1 MHPGSRNSSFPSTD
15 RILSIEWQGS
25 VLKQNT
31 AVQNYFWWQFFYIT
45 DLWISIKSNI
55 SESGVCCR
63 FRLLIVF
70 VEEVRF
76 EKGCQFGRPLQRAV
90 LVGNASSDRSD
101 ASCAQVSSIATSDSL
116 FYVL

>member
-1 MHPGSRNSSFPSTD
+1 MAGASLETKYSCTK
-15 RILSIEWQGS
+15 L
-25 VLKQNT
+25 
-31 AVQNYFWWQFFYIT
+31 YFWWQFFYIT